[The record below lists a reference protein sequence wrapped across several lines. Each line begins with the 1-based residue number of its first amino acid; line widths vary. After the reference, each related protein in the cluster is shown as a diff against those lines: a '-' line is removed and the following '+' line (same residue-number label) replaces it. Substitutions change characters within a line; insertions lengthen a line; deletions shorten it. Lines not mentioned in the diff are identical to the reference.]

1 MKTKFRIV
9 SLVSLLMLVLVPT
22 SAVFAQ
28 GPGPDSG
35 QVIFGSNFTL
45 ESGDSFDGDLV
56 VFGGNVT
63 IEQDADFN
71 GDLIVVGGT
80 VKSDGAI
87 NGDVVA
93 IGGQI
98 YLNEGASALGDVV
111 TIGGQAVVAEGAV
124 IEGEI
129 VNNIQ
134 PDINLPDGQVPP
146 FQDPS
151 MINVKYDFGFG
162 LFGQMFQ
169 LFFWATLAAGF
180 AMLLSLFWKPQMERA
195 GNAIAAQPLMVGA
208 MGLLAVV
215 VSALLFL
222 TIIPPI
228 VLGFAWL
235 FGIVAFGSEVGERF
249 TKAMNQTWSP
259 VATVG
264 VGTFLFVLVSGALGF
279 IPCLGGLAQFLLGLL
294 AIGSVVITR
303 FGSRSI
309 QTSGLIVN
317 PPPPPAAQA

>member
-1 MKTKFRIV
+1 MKTKFR
-9 SLVSLLMLVLVPT
+9 LVSLIALFMLVLVPT
-22 SAVFAQ
+22 GAAFAQ
-28 GPGPDSG
+28 GPGPSGG

-63 IEQDADFN
+63 IEEDADFN
-71 GDLIVVGGT
+71 GSLIVFGGT
-80 VKSDGAI
+80 VESDGTI
-87 NGDVVA
+87 HGDVVA
-93 IGGQI
+93 
-98 YLNEGASALGDVV
+98 V
-111 TIGGQAVVAEGAV
+111 GGQAVVAEGAV
-124 IEGEI
+124 VEGEI
-129 VNNIQ
+129 VNNVQ
-134 PDINLPDGQVPP
+134 PEINIPDGEVPP
-146 FQDPS
+146 ILDPS
-151 MINVKYDFGFG
+151 RINVKYDFGFSF
-162 LFGQMFQ
+162 FGQMFQ

-195 GNAIAAQPLMVGA
+195 GSAIAAQPLMVGA

-215 VSALLFL
+215 VSVLLFL

-235 FGIVAFGSEVGERF
+235 FGIVAFGSEVGDRF
-249 TKAMNQTWSP
+249 ARAMSQTWSP
-259 VATVG
+259 VVTVG

-303 FGSRSI
+303 FGSRTI
-309 QTSGLIVN
+309 HASGVIVS
-317 PPPPPAAQA
+317 PPPSPTAQA

>member
-1 MKTKFRIV
+1 MKTKFR
-9 SLVSLLMLVLVPT
+9 LVSLIALFMLVLVPT

-28 GPGPDSG
+28 GPGPNGG

-63 IEQDADFN
+63 IEEDADFN
-71 GDLIVVGGT
+71 GSLIVFGGT
-80 VKSDGAI
+80 VESDGTI
-87 NGDVVA
+87 TGDVVA

-98 YLNEGASALGDVV
+98 YLNENASALGDVV

-124 IEGEI
+124 VEGEI
-129 VNNIQ
+129 VNNVQ
-134 PDINLPDGQVPP
+134 PEINLPDGEVPP

-151 MINVKYDFGFG
+151 RIDVKYDLGFSF
-162 LFGQMFQ
+162 FGQMFQ

-195 GNAIAAQPLMVGA
+195 GSAIAAQPLMVGA

-215 VSALLFL
+215 VSVLLFL

-235 FGIVAFGSEVGERF
+235 FGIVAFGSEVGDRF
-249 TKAMNQTWSP
+249 AKSMSQTWSP

-264 VGTFLFVLVSGALGF
+264 VGTFLLVLVSGALGF

-303 FGSRSI
+303 FGSRTI
-309 QTSGLIVN
+309 HASGVIVS
-317 PPPPPAAQA
+317 PPPPAAQA